1 MADNMS
7 IPDQGA
13 KPSNAPMLIVGGLLL
28 AGFLLLTLFAQGS
41 SDRRLNSS
49 PIGVKML
56 GPWLQQSD
64 IQARS
69 SHPRLHPSTEDL
81 SIRILPLYDLN
92 MQDISAAPVTL
103 EDRLNSG
110 NQRDIL
116 QGAYWAKITDIQTIV
131 LLPKWRGALAETAIA
146 HDQALIPLDDFDELL
161 PQIGLRG
168 VRLQRSGAEFI
179 TTAQPDGSEL
189 ALFHAQTFDP
199 TTIPK
204 TCSTEVHFGY
214 GALVILC
221 DRKKKEDYPVY
232 FVADP
237 DLMNNHGLAV
247 ADNAAFVATFLQHLL
262 KEDKRPVYI
271 DRSPDLL
278 TTTDWDTER
287 QDYDRGF
294 AEFAR
299 LFDYPFSMLWAI
311 LLITLAALYWRGA
324 KRFGPLAIDNPQA
337 REHSK
342 RAAISAQA
350 RLLRLSGNDGR
361 MVADFVRSKLQ
372 GLSHHSFGRDLGQDA
387 EARFLTLLGRRDP
400 ALAEAFSA
408 VTKSLIHNGPDM
420 PAHQLHAQLASFHV
434 LLQKVMEHH
443 GPI

>member
-1 MADNMS
+1 MADNMN
-7 IPDQGA
+7 IPDQGV
-13 KPSNAPMLIVGGLLL
+13 KPSNGPMFIVGGLLV

-41 SDRRLNSS
+41 NDRRLTSS
-49 PIGVKML
+49 PIGVKVL

-69 SHPRLHPSTEDL
+69 SHPRLHPSIEDL
-81 SIRILPLYDLN
+81 GLRVLPLYDLN
-92 MQDISAAPVTL
+92 MQDSSPAPVTL

-110 NQRDIL
+110 NQRDISL
-116 QGAYWAKITDIQTIV
+116 GIYLTKIREIRTIV
-131 LLPKWRGALAETAIA
+131 LLPKWRGALTETGIA
-146 HDQALIPLDDFDELL
+146 HEQAMIPLDDFDELL
-161 PQIGLRG
+161 PQIGLSG
-168 VRLQRSGAEFI
+168 VRLRRSGAEFI
-179 TTAQPDGSEL
+179 KTVQQDGSEL

-199 TTIPK
+199 DTIPK
-204 TCSTEVHFGY
+204 TCSTQIDLGD

-221 DRKKKEDYPVY
+221 RHKKEDYSVY
-232 FVADP
+232 FVSDP

-262 KEDKRPVYI
+262 KEDKRAVYI

-278 TTTDWDTER
+278 TTSDRDDER

-294 AEFAR
+294 AEFTR
-299 LFDYPFSMLWAI
+299 FFDYPFSMFWAI

-324 KRFGPLAIDNPQA
+324 KRFGPLVIDNPHA
-337 REHSK
+337 RKHSK
-342 RAAISAQA
+342 RAAISVQA

-387 EARFLTLLGRRDP
+387 EARFLALLGRRDP

-420 PAHQLHAQLASFHV
+420 PAHQLHVQLASFNA